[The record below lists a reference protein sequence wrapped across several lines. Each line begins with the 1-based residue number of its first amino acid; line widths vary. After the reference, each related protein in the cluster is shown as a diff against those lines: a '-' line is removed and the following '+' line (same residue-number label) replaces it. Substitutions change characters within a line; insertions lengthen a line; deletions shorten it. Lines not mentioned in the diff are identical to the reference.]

1 MASTYLRP
9 LANPKRVKLV
19 STCDVCKNRKV
30 KCDKE
35 RPECG
40 TCKKTNRKC
49 SYTYAAFTE
58 SIREKQNGLRS
69 QADSSFLQ
77 TQLNYL
83 QNVQFG
89 QLYEES
95 GFLSMASRSFGIE
108 ANNGQNIAGMLSM
121 PMTSM
126 AADVNNYG
134 LDATSLI
141 TTEVLQNSTNVA
153 ASIQRDAEQ
162 CQYDP
167 TYYLNCTDF
176 AALLQNQQQNLY
188 QTQSTDTLQSQQTQ
202 QYQQSQQN
210 QQLQFMNQE
219 VNSGDNVVDDLASN
233 IENLKLYESTRYIG
247 EGSLLLLDDDNFGE
261 MIIPQIQPD
270 LSQVN
275 DSLKILPNIETI
287 EQLINL
293 YFKHVHRYF
302 PALRQQTVWNALR
315 DLNRPQHLLLLNCIF
330 FAASPFHEDPDKKD
344 GRIYFDRAEALLYEY
359 CTLPHALTVMSIIIL
374 GRHNKQMGA
383 NWMYSGIATKM
394 LFELGLHRKFKD
406 KIREEVEQL
415 RNEAFWMCFISENFV
430 SATYGRPNMIDETDC
445 DVDVPNMLL
454 SPYPMDEN
462 ARLEI
467 AYIYLINLSRICARV
482 RKYLHASR
490 LRVLVRDDENKFR
503 ILDAA
508 LANWSHSLPGWLRF
522 EEIAKDP
529 DGALLNGV
537 GGDITIFFHT
547 VLILLHI
554 RHLKPPEEYQMK
566 ASNSSV
572 ICMQSATIIVHCLE
586 VLLEKHPDFF
596 ALASSGPFAI
606 SPAMRVFS
614 WHAKYDENKKADEM
628 LKRLEVIR
636 SKIMEISKSYDRG
649 RVDGE
654 GRMDG
659 EHVLT
664 EWLGIP
670 THPRNRMIDNDTS
683 NNLREW
689 EVFIADDDRNLRRQY
704 SWIARKQSGGIFMPK
719 RKTSSFSRSMSMNS
733 NSSIYMKG
741 RSYSSTFDFMNSS
754 QNMED
759 LNFTFKTDKSFD
771 FSAFSQLSGQ
781 NSSLPQ
787 VTLDGVLVEEPEQ
800 FDQDHKQ
807 FGGNSQYHTPLQQSP
822 QLQPQQ
828 FNSPYHSPVQR
839 SPQLQASDYHTPLNL
854 SPQLNPQDYNSPYQQ
869 SPQLQSQDYVANINT
884 MLTPPMQPSDFFSET
899 SLDDIAS
906 DEFWNVLH
914 NETNNH
920 HLGNSSIINDSG
932 LSDGLNGNENECDFG
947 EVGLGIS
954 VENNK

>member
-108 ANNGQNIAGMLSM
+108 VNNGQNIAGMLAM
-121 PMTSM
+121 PTTSM

-141 TTEVLQNSTNVA
+141 TTEVLQNSSNVA

-176 AALLQNQQQNLY
+176 AALLQSQQY
-188 QTQSTDTLQSQQTQ
+188 QSQSAETQSTNKMQSQQTS
-202 QYQQSQQN
+202 QYQQSQPNQPN
-210 QQLQFMNQE
+210 QQIQYIDQGMH
-219 VNSGDNVVDDLASN
+219 SGDTVDELASN
-233 IENLKLYESTRYIG
+233 IENLNLYESTRYIG

-261 MIIPQIQPD
+261 MIIPQTQPD
-270 LSQVN
+270 LSQ
-275 DSLKILPNIETI
+275 
-287 EQLINL
+287 
-293 YFKHVHRYF
+293 HVHRYF
-302 PALRQQTVWNALR
+302 PALKQQTVWNSLK

-330 FAASPFHEDPDKKD
+330 FTASPFHEDPDKKD

-374 GRHNKQMGA
+374 GHHNKQTGA

-394 LFELGLHRKFKD
+394 LFELGLHRKFKN
-406 KIREEVEQL
+406 KIRVEVEQL
-415 RNEAFWMCFISENFV
+415 RNEAFWMS
-430 SATYGRPNMIDETDC
+430 TYGRPNMIDETDC
-445 DVDVPNMLL
+445 DVDVPKVILN
-454 SPYPMDEN
+454 PYPMDEN
-462 ARLEI
+462 DRLEI
-467 AYIYLINLSRICARV
+467 AYIHLINLSRICARV
-482 RKYLHASR
+482 H
-490 LRVLVRDDENKFR
+490 
-503 ILDAA
+503 AA
-508 LANWSHSLPGWLRF
+508 LANWSHSLPRWLRF

-537 GGDITIFFHT
+537 GGDLHIFFHT

-554 RHLKPPEEYQMK
+554 RHLKPPEEYQIQIL
-566 ASNSSV
+566 NSPV
-572 ICMQSATIIVHCLE
+572 ICKQSATIILHCLE
-586 VLLEKHPDFF
+586 ILLEKHPDFF
-596 ALASSGPFAI
+596 ALALSGPFAI

-614 WHAKYDENKKADEM
+614 WHAKYEENKKATEM
-628 LKRLEVIR
+628 LKRLEDIKSR
-636 SKIMEISKSYDRG
+636 ITELSKNYDRG
-649 RVDGE
+649 RIDDE

-659 EHVLT
+659 EHVFT

-670 THPRNRMIDNDTS
+670 SHPRNRMIDNDTS
-683 NNLREW
+683 NLREW

-704 SWIARKQSGGIFMPK
+704 SWIARKQSGGPFMPR
-719 RKTSSFSRSMSMNS
+719 RKTSSFSRSMSLNS

-741 RSYSSTFDFMNSS
+741 KSFSSSFDFMNSS

-759 LNFTFKTDKSFD
+759 LNFTFKTDKNFD
-771 FSAFSQLSGQ
+771 FSAFSQLSDQ
-781 NSSLPQ
+781 NLSLPQ

-807 FGGNSQYHTPLQQSP
+807 FCGNSQYHTPLQQSP

-828 FNSPYHSPVQR
+828 FNSPYHSPLQQ

-854 SPQLNPQDYNSPYQQ
+854 SPQLNPQGYISPFQQ
-869 SPQLQSQDYVANINT
+869 SPQIQPQDYGNSSHLNQFGSPH
-884 MLTPPMQPSDFFSET
+884 LQPYDSPQYDPSQQLQPQQFHSSQQQDQQPQLFSHDE
-899 SLDDIAS
+899 LDLKPDG
-906 DEFWNVLH
+906 FWSVLH
-914 NETNNH
+914 NENNNN

-932 LSDGLNGNENECDFG
+932 FSDGLNGNENDCDFS

-954 VENNK
+954 VENKK